1 MLDASNPSE
10 AKAKKNKPNSQ
21 QRPVQRFWP
30 ESIAN
35 LQPKSEEGSEDGME
49 KLVIRIFRLILII
62 KLNNV
67 DARTV
72 CRVGDV
78 YEAVGLHVFSP
89 SSLLLFWCVPI
100 FFRKDI
106 QCVALINKMF

>member
-35 LQPKSEEGSEDGME
+35 LQQKSEEGSDDGGTD
-49 KLVIRIFRLILII
+49 KLVRCVKFFVLVLSALLMSIVIRL
-62 KLNNV
+62 
-67 DARTV
+67 
-72 CRVGDV
+72 
-78 YEAVGLHVFSP
+78 FS
-89 SSLLLFWCVPI
+89 S
-100 FFRKDI
+100 
-106 QCVALINKMF
+106 

>member
-35 LQPKSEEGSEDGME
+35 LQQKSEEGSEDGTD
-49 KLVIRIFRLILII
+49 KLVGNS
-62 KLNNV
+62 K
-67 DARTV
+67 
-72 CRVGDV
+72 
-78 YEAVGLHVFSP
+78 FSNH
-89 SSLLLFWCVPI
+89 I
-100 FFRKDI
+100 
-106 QCVALINKMF
+106 INKGPVTQPHCHRVTLSHMCLKLVRHV

>member
-49 KLVIRIFRLILII
+49 KLVIRIFCLVLII
-62 KLNNV
+62 
-67 DARTV
+67 
-72 CRVGDV
+72 
-78 YEAVGLHVFSP
+78 
-89 SSLLLFWCVPI
+89 
-100 FFRKDI
+100 
-106 QCVALINKMF
+106 

>member
-49 KLVIRIFRLILII
+49 KLVIMNYLFISLSWSHNWTTCPVYHRIWEL
-62 KLNNV
+62 
-67 DARTV
+67 
-72 CRVGDV
+72 
-78 YEAVGLHVFSP
+78 
-89 SSLLLFWCVPI
+89 
-100 FFRKDI
+100 
-106 QCVALINKMF
+106 

>member
-49 KLVIRIFRLILII
+49 KLVIMNYL
-62 KLNNV
+62 
-67 DARTV
+67 
-72 CRVGDV
+72 
-78 YEAVGLHVFSP
+78 GLHPGRGSEQP
-89 SSLLLFWCVPI
+89 PTP
-100 FFRKDI
+100 RTDI
-106 QCVALINKMF
+106 